1 MSDSDWHMSRSI
13 PISLIFAIA
22 CQTVALIWFV
32 ATLRNDVDFNRMEII
47 RLETRTS
54 SLEEIVQNQA
64 VTLGRMDENIKS
76 IKTILEGMATNRLP
90 VYWQQ

>member
-54 SLEEIVQNQA
+54 SLEEIVQTQA

-76 IKTILEGMATNRLP
+76 IKTILEGMATNR
-90 VYWQQ
+90 

>member
-54 SLEEIVQNQA
+54 SLEEIVQTQA

-76 IKTILEGMATNRLP
+76 IRTILEGMASNR
-90 VYWQQ
+90 

>member
-1 MSDSDWHMSRSI
+1 MSDADWHMSRSV

-32 ATLRNDVDFNRMEII
+32 ATLRNDVDSNRLEII

-54 SLEEIVQNQA
+54 SLEEIVQTQA

-76 IKTILEGMATNRLP
+76 IRTILEGMAAKK
-90 VYWQQ
+90 

>member
-1 MSDSDWHMSRSI
+1 MSEQEWHLSRSV

-32 ATLRNDVDFNRMEII
+32 ATLRNDVDKNATEIV
-47 RLETRTS
+47 RLETRTDK
-54 SLEEIVQNQA
+54 LEEIVQSQA

-76 IKTILEGMATNRLP
+76 IRVILEGMAK
-90 VYWQQ
+90 QK

>member
-1 MSDSDWHMSRSI
+1 MSDQEWHLSRSV

-32 ATLRNDVDFNRMEII
+32 ATLRNDVDANETEIVK
-47 RLETRTS
+47 LETRVTR
-54 SLEEIVQNQA
+54 LDDIVQSQA

-76 IKTILEGMATNRLP
+76 IRIILEGMAK
-90 VYWQQ
+90 QK